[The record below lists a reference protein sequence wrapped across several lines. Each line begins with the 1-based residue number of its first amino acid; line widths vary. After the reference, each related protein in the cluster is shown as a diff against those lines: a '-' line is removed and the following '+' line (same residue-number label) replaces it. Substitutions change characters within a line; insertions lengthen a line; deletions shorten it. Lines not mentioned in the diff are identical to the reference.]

1 MGSVRW
7 IDDEVEC
14 NHVFEHKGKLGKYKW
29 TFPNHHNVCYL
40 KLIKEDSVLNQ
51 TVAKVYLWEG
61 NIMYSIKVNLTEH
74 PDYAL
79 IMNTVLLEQEFLR
92 RDVANQIANRMEA

>member
-1 MGSVRW
+1 MLYANEF
-7 IDDEVEC
+7 DL
-14 NHVFEHKGKLGKYKW
+14 NHMQVHEGKLGKYKW
-29 TFPNHHNVCYL
+29 TLPSPRNVCYL
-40 KLIKEDSVLNQ
+40 WLIRPDTVFHQ

-74 PDYAL
+74 PDYTL

-92 RDVANQIANRMEA
+92 RDVANQIANRMGA